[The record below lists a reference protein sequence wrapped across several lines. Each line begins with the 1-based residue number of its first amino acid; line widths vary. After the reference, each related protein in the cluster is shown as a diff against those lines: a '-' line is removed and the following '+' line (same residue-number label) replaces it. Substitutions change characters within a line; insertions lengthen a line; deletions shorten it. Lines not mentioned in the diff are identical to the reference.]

1 MATEKDLKYT
11 LEKLVKAID
20 GYTDAVNAYPL
31 TKKTFEHLQKM
42 DLELQT
48 AMSLA
53 KDLIDKGNG

>member
-48 AMSLA
+48 ALSLA
-53 KDLIDKGNG
+53 KDLIDKENG